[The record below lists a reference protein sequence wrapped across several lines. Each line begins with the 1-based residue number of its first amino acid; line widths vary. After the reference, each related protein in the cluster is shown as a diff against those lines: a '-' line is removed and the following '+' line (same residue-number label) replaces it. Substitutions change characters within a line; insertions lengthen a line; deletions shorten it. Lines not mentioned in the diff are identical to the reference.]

1 MDIHPIINNINMDIG
16 INNINILMEDIII
29 LHNNNI
35 TINNHIKIMA
45 SIKNLNLNL
54 NNFNNNK
61 TI

>member
-1 MDIHPIINNINMDIG
+1 MDIG

>member
-1 MDIHPIINNINMDIG
+1 MDIG

-29 LHNNNI
+29 LPNNI
-35 TINNHIKIMA
+35 IINNHIKIMD

-54 NNFNNNK
+54 NNNNNK